1 MGWTH
6 DYRDLARD
14 RSGRR
19 GAMLGQRVWRLRP
32 ERAGGVIEPGIPR
45 LLSRRARWFGARLR
59 NQRLS

>member
-19 GAMLGQRVWRLRP
+19 GLLPGQRMWRLLPDRLG
-32 ERAGGVIEPGIPR
+32 EGVEPGIPQ
-45 LLSRRARWFGARLR
+45 LLGRRARWFGARLR
-59 NQRLS
+59 HPRG